1 MQASDISGK
10 AGGET
15 GVVVIGHGS
24 RAPEALVLLNWVAD
38 HLAERLELPVLV
50 ASLQFNK
57 PTLGECCREL
67 ATAGARRVVVAP
79 YFLFDGNHLQQDIP
93 EELDRLRLELP
104 GTEFI
109 LADSLGTDDLL
120 VEVLARRTLAKMDQ
134 LGDGDSADRSANDD
148 AADLF
153 AALCSAACGSG
164 DATCG
169 DGEETSCGGGD
180 DSTGGSGV
188 DTSCGNRD
196 DTTDGSG
203 KSITGFARTPI
214 ARHPIE
220 VESFE
225 IIDSLLEPANAGE
238 PEYQVIRRVVHTT
251 GDPSLARAMFF
262 STAAIGAGVEAIAA
276 GASIYCDVNMVV
288 AGIQPTT
295 QIRGLEVTCLV
306 ADTASAE
313 LAAEEGITRGAAA
326 IRLAAPVL
334 DGAIVAIGNSP
345 TALFELLR
353 LVEEQGLR
361 PALVVGVPVG
371 FVGAAASKEALAAS
385 VIPCITLP
393 GNRGGS
399 TVAAAIVNALIRLSA
414 DNKQQS

>member
-1 MQASDISGK
+1 VPASDISGK

-15 GVVVIGHGS
+15 GVVVLGHGS

-38 HLAERLELPVLV
+38 HLAERLEMPVLA
-50 ASLQFNK
+50 ASLQFNN

-67 ATAGARRVVVAP
+67 AAAGARRVVVAP
-79 YFLFDGNHLQQDIP
+79 YFLFNGNHLMKDIP
-93 EELDRLRLELP
+93 EELERLRLELP

-120 VEVLARRTLAKMDQ
+120 VEVLARRTLAKMDK
-134 LGDGDSADRSANDD
+134 LGEGDSADRSANDD

-153 AALCSAACGSG
+153 AALCNAACGLG

-169 DGEETSCGGGD
+169 DGGDTAGRSGETF
-180 DSTGGSGV
+180 TGG
-188 DTSCGNRD
+188 
-196 DTTDGSG
+196 
-203 KSITGFARTPI
+203 AAAAI

-225 IIDSLLEPANAGE
+225 IIDSLLEPADAAD

-251 GDPSLARAMFF
+251 GDPSLARAMYF
-262 STAAIGAGVEAIAA
+262 SAAAIGAGVEAIAA
-276 GASIYCDVNMVV
+276 AAGIYCDVNMVA

-295 QIRGLEVTCLV
+295 SILGLEVTCMV
-306 ADTASAE
+306 ADPAPAE
-313 LAAEEGITRGAAA
+313 LAEQEGITRGAAA
-326 IRLAAPVL
+326 MRLAAPTL

-353 LVEEQGLR
+353 LVEKQGLR

-371 FVGAAASKEALAAS
+371 FVGAAESKEALAAS
-385 VIPCITLP
+385 AIPCITLP

-399 TVAAAIVNALIRLSA
+399 TVAAAIVNALMRLSA
-414 DNKQQS
+414 RGQ

>member
-1 MQASDISGK
+1 MQVSDISGRV
-10 AGGET
+10 GGET

-38 HLAERLELPVLV
+38 HLAERLAMPVLA

-79 YFLFDGNHLQQDIP
+79 YFLFNGNHLMKDIP
-93 EELDRLRLELP
+93 EELDRLRLDLP

-120 VEVLARRTLAKMDQ
+120 VEVLARRALAKVDK
-134 LGDGDSADRSANDD
+134 LGDGDSGDTAGRNGET
-148 AADLF
+148 F
-153 AALCSAACGSG
+153 AAAAG
-164 DATCG
+164 A
-169 DGEETSCGGGD
+169 
-180 DSTGGSGV
+180 
-188 DTSCGNRD
+188 
-196 DTTDGSG
+196 
-203 KSITGFARTPI
+203 AI

-225 IIDSLLEPANAGE
+225 IIDSLLEPADAGD

-262 STAAIGAGVEAIAA
+262 SAAAIGAGLEAIAA
-276 GASIYCDVNMVV
+276 GAGIYCDVNMVA

-295 QIRGLEVTCLV
+295 SILGLEVTCLV
-306 ADTASAE
+306 AETASAQ
-313 LAAEEGITRGAAA
+313 LATEEGITRGAAA
-326 IRLAAPVL
+326 MRLATTTL

-361 PALVVGVPVG
+361 PALIVGVPVG
-371 FVGAAASKEALAAS
+371 FVGAAESKEALAAS
-385 VIPCITLP
+385 AVPCITLP

-399 TVAAAIVNALIRLSA
+399 TVAVAIVNALIRLSA

>member
-10 AGGET
+10 ASGET

-38 HLAERLELPVLV
+38 HLAEQLELPVLA

-67 ATAGARRVVVAP
+67 VAAGARRVVVAP
-79 YFLFDGNHLQQDIP
+79 YFLFDGNHLQKDIP

-120 VEVLARRTLAKMDQ
+120 VEVLARRTLAKMDK
-134 LGDGDSADRSANDD
+134 LGEGNSADRSADDD

-153 AALCSAACGSG
+153 AALCNAACGSG

-169 DGEETSCGGGD
+169 DGGDTAGRRGETFAGGA
-180 DSTGGSGV
+180 T
-188 DTSCGNRD
+188 
-196 DTTDGSG
+196 
-203 KSITGFARTPI
+203 AAI

-225 IIDSLLEPANAGE
+225 IIDSLLEPADAGD

-262 STAAIGAGVEAIAA
+262 SAAAIGAGVEAIAA
-276 GASIYCDVNMVV
+276 GASIYCDVNMVA

-295 QIRGLEVTCLV
+295 SILGLEVICMV
-306 ADTASAE
+306 ADTASAQ

-326 IRLAAPVL
+326 ICLAAPVL
-334 DGAIVAIGNSP
+334 DGTIVAIGNSP

-371 FVGAAASKEALAAS
+371 FVGAAESKEALAAS
-385 VIPCITLP
+385 AIPCITLP

-414 DNKQQS
+414 NKKQQS

>member
-15 GVVVIGHGS
+15 GVVVLGHGS

-38 HLAERLELPVLV
+38 HLAERLEIPVLA

-67 ATAGARRVVVAP
+67 AAAGARRVVVAP
-79 YFLFDGNHLQQDIP
+79 YFLFNGNHLMKDIP
-93 EELDRLRLELP
+93 EELERLRLELP

-120 VEVLARRTLAKMDQ
+120 VEVLARRTLAKMDK
-134 LGDGDSADRSANDD
+134 LGEGDSADKAANDD
-148 AADLF
+148 AADT
-153 AALCSAACGSG
+153 AGRSG
-164 DATCG
+164 
-169 DGEETSCGGGD
+169 ETF
-180 DSTGGSGV
+180 TGG
-188 DTSCGNRD
+188 
-196 DTTDGSG
+196 
-203 KSITGFARTPI
+203 AAAAI

-225 IIDSLLEPANAGE
+225 IIDSLLEPADAGD
-238 PEYQVIRRVVHTT
+238 PQYQVIRRVVHTT
-251 GDPSLARAMFF
+251 GDPSLARAMYF
-262 STAAIGAGVEAIAA
+262 SAAAIGAGVEAIAA
-276 GASIYCDVNMVV
+276 GAGIYCDVNMVA

-295 QIRGLEVTCLV
+295 SILGLEVTCLV
-306 ADTASAE
+306 ADPASAE
-313 LAAEEGITRGAAA
+313 LAEREGITRGAAA
-326 IRLAAPVL
+326 LRLAAPTL

-371 FVGAAASKEALAAS
+371 FVGAAESKEALAAS
-385 VIPCITLP
+385 AIPCITLP

-399 TVAAAIVNALIRLSA
+399 TVAAAIVNALMRLSA
-414 DNKQQS
+414 RGQ